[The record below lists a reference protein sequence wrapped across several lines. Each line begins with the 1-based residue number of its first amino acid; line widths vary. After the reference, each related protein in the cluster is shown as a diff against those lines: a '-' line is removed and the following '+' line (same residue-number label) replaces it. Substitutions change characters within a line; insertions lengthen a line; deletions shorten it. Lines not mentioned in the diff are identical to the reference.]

1 MKIQNYFKQT
11 LCKFKKMSFSTVQS
25 RKRPGVRSTKLRIT
39 NFSDYSL
46 RPYHNKTVFI
56 LQLFYEKLQ
65 LNFVSDRSERGERK
79 RIV

>member
-1 MKIQNYFKQT
+1 MKIQNYLSKHYVS
-11 LCKFKKMSFSTVQS
+11 LKKMSFSTVQS
-25 RKRPGVRSTKLRIT
+25 RKRPGVSSTKLRIT

-56 LQLFYEKLQ
+56 LQLFYGKLQ